1 MQSTCYKICST
12 PGVKKPRQ
20 HTLSGPRVAATT
32 KEHSGDEPARYHPG
46 RGIVYRCTPLYTP
59 RMATLA
65 HLLDPDFTPLL
76 QAEVGALLNA
86 QAKTTLV
93 DFNDNADV
101 LADLDR
107 SAAQAAF
114 AAVTSPTA
122 THDSQIQAVTALRV
136 PPAVKHLAGMLSQ
149 YDWAFVEQAKEIR
162 GYVVAELLEMT
173 KSPDPKVKLRALE
186 LTGKLTEVGS
196 FTERI
201 AVTKTDASSSEL
213 EDRIRKRLATLIPA
227 PREVQDAKIVDAPP
241 PPADFQPPAA

>member
-1 MQSTCYKICST
+1 MDSGY
-12 PGVKKPRQ
+12 
-20 HTLSGPRVAATT
+20 LS

-46 RGIVYRCTPLYTP
+46 RGIVYRHTPLYTP

-65 HLLDPDFTPLL
+65 HLLDPDFTALRS
-76 QAEVGALLNA
+76 AEISALLGA
-86 QAKTTLV
+86 QAQTTLV
-93 DFNDNADV
+93 DFDDNADV

-122 THDSQIQAVTALRV
+122 TRDTQIQAVTALRV
-136 PPAVKHLAGMLSQ
+136 PPAVRHLAGMLSQ

-201 AVTKTDASSSEL
+201 SVTKTDASSSEL
-213 EDRIRKRLATLIPA
+213 EDRIRARLAKIIPPA
-227 PREVQDAKIVDAPP
+227 REVQDAKIVDAPP
-241 PPADFQPPAA
+241 APADFPPPT